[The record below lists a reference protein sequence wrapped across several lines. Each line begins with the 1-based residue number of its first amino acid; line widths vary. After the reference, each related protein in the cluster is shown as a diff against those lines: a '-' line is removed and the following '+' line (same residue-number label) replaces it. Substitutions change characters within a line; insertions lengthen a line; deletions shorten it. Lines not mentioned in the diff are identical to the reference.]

1 MPLWKILFIL
11 LLKQT
16 TIESSLVLE
25 LVEELIIC
33 HQAGHV
39 TYGPLR
45 LARHWSPRGLEQV

>member
-16 TIESSLVLE
+16 TVESSLVLE

-39 TYGPLR
+39 TYGPLP
-45 LARHWSPRGLEQV
+45 LARHWSPHGLEQV